1 MVIMKKVNIKINS
14 LLGNSQ
20 KLTFLVGAGCS
31 VDAPSCQPAGRS
43 MMDAMIKFTCA
54 ESEVENLLKI
64 KELRFEALVEIIRDN
79 LDPELK
85 IIDYYGLCNKPNSQ
99 HFYLAEK
106 INQGHYVM
114 TTNFDFLIEYA
125 LLQLGIPK
133 EQIKIIITRNDFEKY
148 ANPSDLFLKG
158 INTVYKIHG
167 STMNIITNENTRD
180 TLITTIQAF
189 GSNKEGLSVFQVEPF
204 KRPLF
209 DNISKKR
216 SLIVMGYSGSDDFD
230 VVPTLKKLQNMEN
243 IIWINFVWDDN
254 GKETIYEIEYSD
266 IESLKSIDKVNQI
279 LSEIKQIGNA
289 KNVYRIDVNTSRL
302 VKQFLTIS
310 PTISQ
315 DNFSISPLEWLK
327 ENVNPPN
334 ELMKYYIPQTIYFD
348 FNLMDDSLRC
358 ARELLH
364 ISEQIHDEVMI
375 AKSLNLIGKVH
386 YEQGNYSEALKSYN
400 QALKLAEKMETK
412 EWKAA
417 CFNNIANIYN
427 AWGKYSDALDY
438 FEKALPQFEQINDY
452 FSKAITLRN
461 ISSIQKNMGN
471 NAEAL
476 EKATEALQIFDQLGK
491 LSDKADMLMII
502 GMIQT
507 SLGNIDTAF
516 KNYQE
521 SLQINDLLSDF
532 DGKVAC
538 LNTIG
543 ELFRAIGRFFEA
555 LEYFKQALDI
565 SIKIGSLSK
574 RVSTLNNIG
583 LIYTN
588 LSNFAEALN
597 FFEEALK
604 LGEKLNDPLLEATNY
619 SNMGLVYFYQGNHS
633 KAMKIWEKAL
643 KVFNQVGYQLGK
655 TSTLINLGKVY
666 REKGDLKKASKSFEE
681 ASEISMRM
689 NQPQLQAKCLEE
701 IGMILEDLRDFEESL
716 KMYENALIIYQNV
729 GDPVGIAGI
738 IHNIGTIDFYKGN
751 YIAAIQKYEEALK
764 VLQQI
769 GLSESQLA
777 QTIMKN
783 IHHAKSKM

>member
-1 MVIMKKVNIKINS
+1 MINMKKVNIKINA
-14 LLGNSQ
+14 LLGDDQ

-43 MMDAMIKFTCA
+43 MMDAMITFTCA
-54 ESEVENLLKI
+54 ESEVENILKI

-79 LDPELK
+79 LDPELR
-85 IIDYYGLCNKPNSQ
+85 IIDYYGLCNKPNTQ

-106 INQGHYVM
+106 INQGHFVM

-125 LLQLGIPK
+125 LLQLNIPK

-148 ANPSDLFLKG
+148 ANPLDLFLKG

-167 STMNIITNENTRD
+167 STMNIITNENTRG

-189 GSNKEGLSVFQVEPF
+189 GSNKEGMSVFQVEPF

-209 DNISKKR
+209 ENISKEH

-230 VVPTLKKLQNMEN
+230 VVPTLKKLQNIEN
-243 IIWINFVWDDN
+243 IVWINFIGDDK
-254 GKETIYEIEYSD
+254 GKETIYEIEPTD
-266 IESLKSIDKVNQI
+266 IELSKNMEKVDQI
-279 LSEIKQIGNA
+279 LSEIKQINNA
-289 KNVYRIDVNTSRL
+289 KNIYRVDVNTSRL
-302 VKQFLTIS
+302 VKQLLTVNA
-310 PTISQ
+310 PTSQ

-327 ENVNPPN
+327 ENINPPN
-334 ELMKYYIPQTIYFD
+334 ELMRYYIPQTIYFD

-358 ARELLH
+358 AQELLR
-364 ISEQIHDEVMI
+364 ISERIQDEVMTI
-375 AKSLNLIGKVH
+375 KSLNLIGKIH
-386 YEQGNYSEALKSYN
+386 YEQGNYSEALKLYK
-400 QALKLAEKMETK
+400 QALKSAEKIEPK

-427 AWGKYSDALDY
+427 AWGKYTDAIKY
-438 FEKALPQFEQINDY
+438 FEVALPLFEQIDDY

-461 ISSIQKNMGN
+461 ISSIQKNMGDN
-471 NAEAL
+471 LEAL
-476 EKATEALQIFDQLGK
+476 EKATEALRIFDQLGK

-507 SLGNIDTAF
+507 SLGNIDAAF
-516 KNYQE
+516 KNYEE
-521 SLQINDLLSDF
+521 SLQINDLLSDL

-543 ELFRAIGRFFEA
+543 ELFRIVGRFSEA

-565 SIKIGSLSK
+565 SEKIGSLSK

-583 LIYTN
+583 LIHTN
-588 LSNFAEALN
+588 LSNFTEAMN
-597 FFEEALK
+597 FYEDASK
-604 LGEKLNDPLLEATNY
+604 LGEKLNDPLLKATIYN
-619 SNMGLVYFYQGNHS
+619 NMGTVYFYQGNHS

-643 KVFNQVGYQLGK
+643 KVFDKVGYQLGK
-655 TSTLINLGKVY
+655 TNTLINLGKIY
-666 REKGDLKKASKSFEE
+666 REKGDLKKALKSFED
-681 ASEISMRM
+681 ASEISIQM

-701 IGMILEDLRDFEESL
+701 IGMILEDLRDFENSL
-716 KMYENALIIYQNV
+716 KMYENALTIYKQV

-738 IHNIGTIDFYKGN
+738 IHNIGTIDFYQGN
-751 YIAAIQKYEEALK
+751 YAVAIQKYEEALQI
-764 VLQQI
+764 LQQL

-777 QTIMKN
+777 QTISKN
-783 IHHAKSKM
+783 INYARSKM